1 MQLEWGVI
9 GADTLGSWAVG
20 VACLYLGEDA
30 RTGNERRVH
39 VAVLLTYLFLNM
51 KTVVNHVENTQDAHT
66 AFPPPPIFHISAPWK
81 GDVLAFRGVA
91 SSLLLIVSPPV
102 SVWLNDRVAILPV
115 REVRVNGTHVPSRS
129 RGRL

>member
-1 MQLEWGVI
+1 MEWGVI

-51 KTVVNHVENTQDAHT
+51 KTVVNHVENTQDAHA
-66 AFPPPPIFHISAPWK
+66 AFPPPPPHFPHLCA
-81 GDVLAFRGVA
+81 L
-91 SSLLLIVSPPV
+91 
-102 SVWLNDRVAILPV
+102 
-115 REVRVNGTHVPSRS
+115 E
-129 RGRL
+129 RGRPGV